1 MNEPFFSICM
11 PVYNGEPTVHRA
23 IDSVL
28 GQTFTDW
35 RLTIIDNQ
43 STDSTWELI
52 TREYGAHPQVRLHRN
67 TRNLGLRGNLN
78 RCLEL
83 AQGKW
88 LGILAA
94 DDAYRVHAL
103 ETIHSEL
110 HQATDMLL
118 WTHGQFAHCLGLR
131 PNAVTVFN
139 DRVEFS
145 AGALAE
151 LLYKKGNLF
160 GVLSSYF
167 LNLQKVREAGATFI
181 DGDMLV
187 DLRFYIRLLRP
198 FPDLRAIYWPD
209 LLSYVNT
216 DENTASHRLAQ
227 SGRADLDLIRHLG
240 DLAALG
246 WKRSVLSYQLLRLA
260 KCAFNA
266 RGLPLKSERHSAIRA
281 SAAALLA
288 NLLHPTFPKFHEL

>member
-1 MNEPFFSICM
+1 MNEPFFSICI
-11 PVYNGEPTVHRA
+11 PVYNGERTICRA

-35 RLTIIDNQ
+35 QLTIIDNQ
-43 STDSTWELI
+43 STDGTWSLI
-52 TREYGAHPQVRLHRN
+52 TRKYEAHPQVHLHRN
-67 TRNLGLRGNLN
+67 TRNLGQPRNLQ

-83 AQGKW
+83 AEGTW
-88 LGILAA
+88 VGILAA
-94 DDAYRVHAL
+94 DDAYRLHAL

-110 HQATDMLL
+110 HQSEDVLL
-118 WTHGQFAHCLGLR
+118 WTHGQFAHSAGLR
-131 PNAVTVFN
+131 PNAVTVFK

-181 DGDMLV
+181 DGDMLI
-187 DLRFYIRLLRP
+187 DLRFYIQLLHR

-216 DENTASHRLAQ
+216 DENTTSHQLAR

-246 WKRSVLSYQLLRLA
+246 WKRSVLFYQLLRLA
-260 KCAFNA
+260 KCAFHA
-266 RGLPLKSERHSAIRA
+266 RGLPLKNKRHSATRV

-288 NLLHPTFPKFHEL
+288 ALLHPTKKP